1 MIGEI
6 VQAQASLSQ
15 QRVVRCDDD
24 AERIRPDRLHRQL
37 RDRLRGQ
44 GDDAEFELAGE
55 YAFAGDLRIHEVN
68 VEIDFGITL
77 REAAQYRRQP
87 MQADVVAGADR
98 QRSEEHT
105 SELQSLMRISYAVF
119 CLKKKNRKKQSQ
131 DKHTITLKA

>member
-1 MIGEI
+1 M
-6 VQAQASLSQ
+6 
-15 QRVVRCDDD
+15 C
-24 AERIRPDRLHRQL
+24 RPGRLHRQL

-98 QRSEEHT
+98 QT
-105 SELQSLMRISYAVF
+105 SADLVVQLRERAQCILDVLQEYGSAHV
-119 CLKKKNRKKQSQ
+119 K
-131 DKHTITLKA
+131 